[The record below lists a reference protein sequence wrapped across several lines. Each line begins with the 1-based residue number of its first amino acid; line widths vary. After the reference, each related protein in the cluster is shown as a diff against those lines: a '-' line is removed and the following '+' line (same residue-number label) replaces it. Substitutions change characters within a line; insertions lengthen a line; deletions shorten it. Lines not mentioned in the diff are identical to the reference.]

1 MEMYNPFRLSQAVN
15 LAIHALIFMARE
27 PGRYLSAKWL
37 GRELGVSEAHL
48 SKVLN
53 KLASQG
59 ILKSVRGSK
68 GGFTLAVD
76 ASSLTMLDIVQSIDG
91 PMVREVPCLLDT
103 AVCKSKHCM
112 LTRLQERLID
122 IVREELES
130 VTLEDFV
137 RDVEMI
143 SEQME
148 RDISEKARDFTKSPG
163 E

>member
-1 MEMYNPFRLSQAVN
+1 MYNPFRLSQAVN
-15 LAIHALIFMARE
+15 LAIHALVFMARE

-37 GRELGVSEAHL
+37 GKELGVSEAHL

-59 ILKSVRGSK
+59 VLKSVRGSR
-68 GGFTLAVD
+68 GGFTLAMN
-76 ASSLTMLDIVQSIDG
+76 ANSLSMLDIVESIDG
-91 PMVREVPCLLDT
+91 PMVKDVPCLLDT
-103 AVCKSKHCM
+103 AVCKSKRCM

-122 IVREELES
+122 IVRQELES

-137 RDVEMI
+137 KDVDMI
-143 SEQME
+143 SEDME
-148 RDISEKARDFTKSPG
+148 QDIAEKARELKDKTG